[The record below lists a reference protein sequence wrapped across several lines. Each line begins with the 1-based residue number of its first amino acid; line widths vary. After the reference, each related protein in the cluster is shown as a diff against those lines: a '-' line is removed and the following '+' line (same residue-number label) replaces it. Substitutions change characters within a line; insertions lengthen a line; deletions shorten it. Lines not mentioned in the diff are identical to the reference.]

1 MNAIINLQ
9 QLSEQI
15 SALTGASN
23 STAELFIKELFATI
37 SDALSKG
44 ESVSIKGLGTFRVS
58 EYPENTVLFAPDN
71 DLAESIN
78 LPFSCFEAVELQ
90 DDIDF
95 ENNIE
100 DMSSSEIEIN
110 STLNNVEED
119 SAENNQS
126 ISESEV
132 VNTNIDSTNEEL
144 ITEEGSQEVEQNYPE
159 EHIENDISDEDS
171 IDETADID
179 TPSAEDFANQNTNES
194 TCESGGSKRRI
205 WYIAM
210 LLLGLIIGY
219 VIGTIYPYQKF
230 VEAITTTQPSQNV
243 VVSDSVFSSKQ
254 DSVQAIAID
263 SLITD
268 TISISD
274 TQPQITDTVSTNRFL
289 TTMSRKYFGE
299 MIFWVYIYEENKEIL
314 GNPNRIRPGTIV
326 KIPSAEKYNIN
337 RNDSASLAIA
347 KLKAMEI
354 YAPYEK

>member
-44 ESVSIKGLGTFRVS
+44 ESVSIKVS
-58 EYPENTVLFAPDN
+58 EYPEKTVLFAPDN

-95 ENNIE
+95 DESIE
-100 DMSSSEIEIN
+100 DNASSEIEID

-119 SAENNQS
+119 SAENDQP
-126 ISESEV
+126 ISEAEV
-132 VNTNIDSTNEEL
+132 VNTNIDSTNEEI
-144 ITEEGSQEVEQNYPE
+144 ITEEATQEVEQNYPD
-159 EHIENDISDEDS
+159 EHIENDISNEDS

-179 TPSAEDFANQNTNES
+179 TPSAEDFADQNTNES

-230 VEAITTTQPSQNV
+230 VETITTTQPSQNV
-243 VVSDSVFSSKQ
+243 VNDSAFSSKQ

-268 TISISD
+268 TISISV

-289 TTMSRKYFGE
+289 TTMSREYFGE

-314 GNPNRIRPGTIV
+314 GNPNRIRPGTVV
-326 KIPSAEKYNIN
+326 KIPPAEKYNIN
-337 RNDSASLAIA
+337 RNDSSSLAIA

>member
-37 SDALSKG
+37 SEALSKG
-44 ESVSIKGLGTFRVS
+44 ESVSIKGLGTFQVS
-58 EYPENTVLFAPDN
+58 EYPEKTVLFAPDN

-95 ENNIE
+95 EENIE
-100 DMSSSEIEIN
+100 DKSSSEIEIN
-110 STLNNVEED
+110 STLINVAED
-119 SAENNQS
+119 SYENDQP
-126 ISESEV
+126 ISEAEV
-132 VNTNIDSTNEEL
+132 VSSNIDSTKEEI
-144 ITEEGSQEVEQNYPE
+144 ITEEASQEVEQNYPE

-171 IDETADID
+171 IDETADIEA
-179 TPSAEDFANQNTNES
+179 PSLEDIADQYTDEY
-194 TCESGGSKRRI
+194 TYEVGSKRRI

-230 VEAITTTQPSQNV
+230 VETITTTQPSQNV
-243 VVSDSVFSSKQ
+243 VLNDSVFSSKL

-268 TISISD
+268 TISISV
-274 TQPQITDTVSTNRFL
+274 TQTQITDTVSTNRFL
-289 TTMSRKYFGE
+289 TTMSREYFGE

-314 GNPNRIRPGTIV
+314 GNPNRIRPGTVV

>member
-37 SDALSKG
+37 SEALSKG

-58 EYPENTVLFAPDN
+58 EYPEKTVLFAPDN

-78 LPFSCFEAVELQ
+78 LPFSCFEAVDLQ

-95 ENNIE
+95 DESIE
-100 DMSSSEIEIN
+100 DNASSEIEID

-119 SAENNQS
+119 SAENDQP
-126 ISESEV
+126 ISEAEV

-144 ITEEGSQEVEQNYPE
+144 IPEEVSQEVEQNYPE

-179 TPSAEDFANQNTNES
+179 TPSAEDFADQNTDES
-194 TCESGGSKRRI
+194 TCEGGGSKRRI

-230 VEAITTTQPSQNV
+230 VETITTTQPSQNV
-243 VVSDSVFSSKQ
+243 IESDSIVGSKQ
-254 DSVQAIAID
+254 DSVQVIAID

-268 TISISD
+268 TISISV

-289 TTMSRKYFGE
+289 TTMSREYFGE

-314 GNPNRIRPGTIV
+314 GNPNRIRPGTVV
-326 KIPSAEKYNIN
+326 KIPHAEKYNIN

>member
-37 SDALSKG
+37 SEALSKG
-44 ESVSIKGLGTFRVS
+44 ESVSIKGLGTFQVS
-58 EYPENTVLFAPDN
+58 EYPEKTVLFAPDN

-95 ENNIE
+95 EENIE
-100 DMSSSEIEIN
+100 DKSSSEIN
-110 STLNNVEED
+110 STLINVAED
-119 SAENNQS
+119 SYENDQP
-126 ISESEV
+126 ISEAEV
-132 VNTNIDSTNEEL
+132 VSSNIDSTKEEI
-144 ITEEGSQEVEQNYPE
+144 ITEEASQEVEQNYPE

-171 IDETADID
+171 IDETADIEA
-179 TPSAEDFANQNTNES
+179 PSHEDIADQNTDES
-194 TCESGGSKRRI
+194 ICEGGGSKRRI

-230 VEAITTTQPSQNV
+230 VETITTTQPSQNIIE
-243 VVSDSVFSSKQ
+243 SDSIVGSKQ
-254 DSVQAIAID
+254 DSVQVIAID

-268 TISISD
+268 TISISV

-289 TTMSRKYFGE
+289 TTMSREYFGE

-354 YAPYEK
+354 YAPYQK

>member
-1 MNAIINLQ
+1 MFLGF
-9 QLSEQI
+9 E
-15 SALTGASN
+15 ASL
-23 STAELFIKELFATI
+23 A
-37 SDALSKG
+37 
-44 ESVSIKGLGTFRVS
+44 ESVSIKGLGTFQVS
-58 EYPENTVLFAPDN
+58 EYPEKTVLFAPDN

-95 ENNIE
+95 EENIE
-100 DMSSSEIEIN
+100 DKSSSEIEIN
-110 STLNNVEED
+110 STLINVAED
-119 SAENNQS
+119 SAENDQS

-144 ITEEGSQEVEQNYPE
+144 ITEEVSQEVEQNYPE

-179 TPSAEDFANQNTNES
+179 TPSAEDFADQNTNES
-194 TCESGGSKRRI
+194 TCESGGSKHRI
-205 WYIAM
+205 CYMAM

-219 VIGTIYPYQKF
+219 LISIIYPYTNF
-230 VEAITTTQPSQNV
+230 VETITNTQPSQNV
-243 VVSDSVFSSKQ
+243 VLNDSVFSSKQ

-268 TISISD
+268 TISISV

-314 GNPNRIRPGTIV
+314 GNPNRIRPGTVV

>member
-9 QLSEQI
+9 QLSAQI

-23 STAELFIKELFATI
+23 STAELFIKELFVTI

-58 EYPENTVLFAPDN
+58 EYPEKTVLFAPDN

-95 ENNIE
+95 EENIE
-100 DMSSSEIEIN
+100 DKSSSEIEIN

-119 SAENNQS
+119 SAENDQS

-144 ITEEGSQEVEQNYPE
+144 ITEEVSQEVEQNYPE
-159 EHIENDISDEDS
+159 EHIEDISDEDS
-171 IDETADID
+171 IDETADLEA
-179 TPSAEDFANQNTNES
+179 PSLEDIAGQNTDES
-194 TCESGGSKRRI
+194 TCECGGSKRRI

-219 VIGTIYPYQKF
+219 VIGTIYPYLKF
-230 VEAITTTQPSQNV
+230 VETITTTQPSQNV
-243 VVSDSVFSSKQ
+243 IESDSIVGSKQ
-254 DSVQAIAID
+254 DSVQVIAID

>member
-37 SDALSKG
+37 SEALSKG

-58 EYPENTVLFAPDN
+58 EYPEKTVLFAPDN

-78 LPFSCFEAVELQ
+78 LPFSCFEAIELQ

-95 ENNIE
+95 DESIE
-100 DMSSSEIEIN
+100 DNASSEIEID

-119 SAENNQS
+119 SAENDQS

-132 VNTNIDSTNEEL
+132 VNTNIDSTNEEI
-144 ITEEGSQEVEQNYPE
+144 ITEEATQEVEQNYPE
-159 EHIENDISDEDS
+159 KHIENDISDEDS

-179 TPSAEDFANQNTNES
+179 TPSAEDFADQNTDES
-194 TCESGGSKRRI
+194 TCEGGGSKRRI

-230 VEAITTTQPSQNV
+230 VETITTTQPSQNV
-243 VVSDSVFSSKQ
+243 VNDSAFSSKQ

-289 TTMSRKYFGE
+289 TTMSREYFGE

-314 GNPNRIRPGTIV
+314 GNPNRIRPGTVV
-326 KIPSAEKYNIN
+326 KIPPAEKYNIN
-337 RNDSASLAIA
+337 RNDSSSLAIA